1 LQTVSEQSVLARR
14 AISLID
20 LTALGEDCGIATV
33 EELCEKART
42 YRTAAVCV
50 WPDFV
55 IQADAALGGSG
66 VGIAT
71 VVNFP
76 SGDERPYNVGV
87 LTDHAVVDGATEID
101 VVLPYR
107 AFLAGNFAGAA
118 QVLEVVRRVTSRA
131 GALMK
136 VILETGE
143 LGDPTHIAQAASFA
157 IDHGADFI
165 KTSTGK
171 TPISATPAAV
181 EVMLTEILLA
191 DREVGIKPSGGI
203 ATLADAAT
211 YIAVAEQVMGA
222 DWVTP
227 SRMRLGASRLL
238 DELVDTLSDT
248 PIGPR

>member
-1 LQTVSEQSVLARR
+1 MM
-14 AISLID
+14 D

-42 YRTAAVCV
+42 HRTAAVCV

-66 VGIAT
+66 VAIAT

-87 LTDHAVVDGATEID
+87 LTDHALVDGATEID

-107 AFLAGNFAGAA
+107 AFVAGNMTAVT
-118 QVLEVVRRVTSRA
+118 QVLEVVRRITTRS

-143 LGDPTHIAQAASFA
+143 LGDSSQIAQAARCA

-171 TPISATPAAV
+171 TPVSATPAAV
-181 EVMLTEILLA
+181 EVMLTEILVA
-191 DREVGIKPSGGI
+191 GREVGIKPSGGI
-203 ATLADAAT
+203 ATLADAAA
-211 YIAVAEQVMGA
+211 YISLADQIMGA
-222 DWVTP
+222 DWATP
-227 SRMRLGASRLL
+227 ARMRLGASRLL
-238 DELVDTLSDT
+238 DALVDESS
-248 PIGPR
+248 GPV

>member
-1 LQTVSEQSVLARR
+1 VSDLSASARR
-14 AISLID
+14 AISLMD
-20 LTALGEDCGIATV
+20 LTALGEDCTIATV

-66 VGIAT
+66 IGIAT

-76 SGDERPYNVGV
+76 TGAERPYNIGV
-87 LTDHAVVDGATEID
+87 LTDHALVDGATEID

-107 AFLAGNFAGAA
+107 AFMAGDRRPAE
-118 QVLEVVRRVTSRA
+118 QVLSTVRRLTSRA
-131 GALMK
+131 GAHMK

-143 LGDPTHIAQAASFA
+143 MPDSQMIGAAAKFS
-157 IDHGADFI
+157 IDQGADFI

-181 EVMLTEILLA
+181 EVMLTEISHA

-203 ATLADAAT
+203 ATFEDAALYISLADQIMGSDWAT
-211 YIAVAEQVMGA
+211 PA
-222 DWVTP
+222 
-227 SRMRLGASRLL
+227 RMRLGASRLL
-238 DELVDTLSDT
+238 DALIEHL
-248 PIGPR
+248 

>member
-1 LQTVSEQSVLARR
+1 MTDRSVLARR
-14 AISLID
+14 AISLMD
-20 LTALGEDCGIATV
+20 LTALGEDCTIATV
-33 EELCEKART
+33 EELCDRART

-66 VGIAT
+66 TAIAT

-76 SGDERPYNVGV
+76 TGDERPYNVGV
-87 LTDHAVVDGATEID
+87 LTDHALVDGATEID

-107 AFLAGNFAGAA
+107 AFIAGDLRSAE
-118 QVLEVVRRVTSRA
+118 QVLSIVRRLTSRA
-131 GALMK
+131 GAQMK

-143 LGDPTHIAQAASFA
+143 LPDSVIIGAAAKFA

-171 TPISATPAAV
+171 TPISATPAAA
-181 EVMLTEILLA
+181 EIMLTEIAQA

-203 ATLADAAT
+203 ATFEDAALYISLAD
-211 YIAVAEQVMGA
+211 QVMGPEWA
-222 DWVTP
+222 TP
-227 SRMRLGASRLL
+227 ARMRLGASRLL
-238 DELVDTLSDT
+238 DALLAHL
-248 PIGPR
+248 